1 MNDNLDPITGEVET
15 HEQFPN
21 MSHEVPQLD
30 NNQPSLSGVWNQ
42 LPMREPVLIQN
53 TLRRYQKMMITGPS
67 KSCKTALAIQLA
79 IAVAEGIPWLENECV
94 EGSEGNVLYLNFD
107 ESIATIYSRF
117 FETYQ
122 ALGVEPKKI
131 SNITILNLKGEM
143 TAENEDDFINR
154 VLALVNGFPYR
165 MMIIDSI
172 DYLFDIG
179 DSGTAIRLNQAID
192 RFMNKAGNC
201 TVLVHSDVQQE
212 TKLSDLSECVVRLIP
227 SESRKDSFRIAIDSN
242 SFKAPTADKIID
254 YHYPSIEYRGLY
266 NRSLDLTNKIRHE
279 KANYELNKAF
289 NELSSRGD
297 AVHVNDLAAYLKI
310 ARETVYKKIK
320 NSNVFQVNVGIVER
334 INNP

>member
-1 MNDNLDPITGEVET
+1 MNDNLDQITGEVET
-15 HEQFPN
+15 HGQFTN

-30 NNQPSLSGVWNQ
+30 NNQPSLSRVWKQ
-42 LPMREPVLIQN
+42 LPIREPVLIQN

-79 IAVAEGIPWLENECV
+79 ISVTEGIPWLENECGK
-94 EGSEGNVLYLNFD
+94 GSVLYLNFD
-107 ESIATIYSRF
+107 ESIVTMYSRF
-117 FETYQ
+117 FDTYQ
-122 ALGVEPKKI
+122 ALGIEPKEI

-143 TAENEDDFINR
+143 TAESEDDFINQ
-154 VLALVNGFPYR
+154 VLTLVNGFPYR

-172 DYLFDIG
+172 DYLFDLE
-179 DSGTAIRLNQAID
+179 DSETAIRLNQAID
-192 RFMNKAGNC
+192 RFMNKTKIC
-201 TVLVHSDVQQE
+201 TVLVHSDIQQE
-212 TKLSDLSECVVRLIP
+212 TKLSDLSESVVRLIP

-242 SFKAPTADKIID
+242 SFKSPTADKIID

-279 KANYELNKAF
+279 KANYELDKAF
-289 NELSSRGD
+289 NELSSQGD

-320 NSNVFQVNVGIVER
+320 NSNTFQVNVGIVER
-334 INNP
+334 KNNRE